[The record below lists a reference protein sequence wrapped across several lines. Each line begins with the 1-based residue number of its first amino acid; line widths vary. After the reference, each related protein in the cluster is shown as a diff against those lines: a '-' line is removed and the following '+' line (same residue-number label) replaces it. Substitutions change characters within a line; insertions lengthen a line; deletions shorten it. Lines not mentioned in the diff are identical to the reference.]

1 MEPIEKL
8 ERKREARQRLHAQR
22 QRVGRLRGRAVAVSL
37 IAFVVLW
44 GVVFVQM
51 ATGND
56 PVLGARPANPALSE
70 RPTKVTAPSV
80 ASEAIETSDPEEFEE
95 EIVEPKPV
103 EEEVIELESEPE
115 LEPEPEPAPVITS
128 QS

>member
-70 RPTKVTAPSV
+70 RPTKVTPSV